1 MNETRKHPTESR
13 REVIAAT
20 VSIQP
25 FDPVILFL
33 TCTAMRYVV
42 MMMMLLLLLLLL
54 LGDTLAGFL
63 LSPCHR
69 FLFCSS
75 GLFLTILVP
84 DLTVGFL

>member
-1 MNETRKHPTESR
+1 M
-13 REVIAAT
+13 
-20 VSIQP
+20 SIQL

-33 TCTAMRYVV
+33 TCTALCYVI
-42 MMMMLLLLLLLL
+42 MLLLLLLLLLL

-63 LSPCHR
+63 FSPCHR